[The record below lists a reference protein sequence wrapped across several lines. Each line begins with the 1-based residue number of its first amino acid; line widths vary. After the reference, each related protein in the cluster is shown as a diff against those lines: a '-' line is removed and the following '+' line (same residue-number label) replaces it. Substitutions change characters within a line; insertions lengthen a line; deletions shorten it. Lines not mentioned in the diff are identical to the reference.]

1 MKEIL
6 ICYYIQRLF
15 DINNLFYY
23 YLSEVLVSYEDVIS
37 VIDGTSG
44 DVNAQIRFPSNLSY
58 IVNLVPG
65 VITPYYGSWPSIAHL
80 DLIFSNLN
88 EESHAIAK
96 VLKIK
101 LELSTQDTKL
111 SSVHGSQIDEEKY
124 TFSLLGPEVHYGNQN
139 VSILADTGIC

>member
-1 MKEIL
+1 M
-6 ICYYIQRLF
+6 
-15 DINNLFYY
+15 
-23 YLSEVLVSYEDVIS
+23 
-37 VIDGTSG
+37 IDGTSG
-44 DVNAQIRFPSNLSY
+44 DVNTQIRFPSNLSY

-139 VSILADTGIC
+139 VSILADTGIRWLIYFLLFICIRNINQATIRFQFRYSCSTFKLCFKF